1 MGRTNISVDEAVF
14 DQFSSEAKRT
24 NKTLFAFANEAL
36 DTMAKVS
43 AEGGDPSE
51 LYGLWRAI
59 TVLKQVDVITFPSY
73 FVDDLVAKEYAQ
85 DKEGVL
91 KMFGDL
97 GSNLVGVLKIAAS
110 DINELAAL
118 GKDFALLLPL
128 KQLRMTEGKPP
139 DSIEISI
146 VGAGRRIES
155 TECTF
160 AFLRSILS
168 GYGYSVTRYEINT
181 GTIMV
186 WASKSKYA

>member
-14 DQFSSEAKRT
+14 EHFASEAKRS
-24 NKTLFAFANEAL
+24 NKTLFAFANETL
-36 DTMAKVS
+36 STMARIS
-43 AEGGDPSE
+43 SEGGDPSE

-59 TVLKQVDVITFPSY
+59 SVLKQVDVITFPSD
-73 FVDDLVAKEYAQ
+73 FVDELVAKEYAE

-91 KMFGDL
+91 KMFSDL
-97 GSNLVGVLKIAAS
+97 GSRLVGVLKIAAS
-110 DINELAAL
+110 DINELASL

-128 KQLRMTEGKPP
+128 KQLKVSDGRTPG
-139 DSIEISI
+139 SIEIRI

-160 AFLRSILS
+160 AFLRSILN
-168 GYGYSVTRYEINT
+168 GYDYTVNKYEINT

-186 WASKSKYA
+186 WASKSKFA